1 MEAGAEGARN
11 KMREFCSL
19 HIESNSEPALPDF
32 LFRKKSNIKVSFT
45 DNESPERIASF
56 KRLASH
62 GVFKR
67 QALPRYRWS
76 FDSDNIDIKAG
87 IYEHVFWILNQINP
101 GILLYQIND
110 LGFDCKLQ
118 YFWKGDGEGHG
129 PIVTEKVSDLLVLHR
144 IDIQF
149 GFYYCN
155 NTTTNFR

>member
-110 LGFDCKLQ
+110 L
-118 YFWKGDGEGHG
+118 
-129 PIVTEKVSDLLVLHR
+129 
-144 IDIQF
+144 
-149 GFYYCN
+149 
-155 NTTTNFR
+155 